1 MAIKCIELIMMKK
14 NNMKFFNN
22 IILSLFLFFGSVNV
36 LLAQESFILNYEDVD
51 IKKVTQDI
59 AQFSKKTIILDPRV
73 KGRITIYSNANL
85 DRRQV
90 WDVYLRTIQVNGF
103 SAISENGFVRIVPEN
118 EATRDEN
125 TASVSSSGD
134 YQTLV
139 IPLINR
145 STEEVLPMIKPITGR
160 QSHLSSI
167 PSINSI
173 LIVDRSSNVQR
184 INDLIKDLD
193 KNNAA
198 KISIIKL
205 NNLSSIEAVRILDK
219 LKAQNNPTINKFI
232 AIPFNPSNSVIV
244 SANEYVTN
252 NINETLKSLDEDV
265 KTDDSIDVVYL
276 KYAKSADIAAIL
288 NSVSSGFIPDNDGA
302 KTVITHHEKTNSL
315 IISSAEAN
323 LATIRNIIS
332 QLDIRRAQ
340 VLVEAIIVELSETAA
355 SSLGVETVFNGTDK
369 DSVPIGVTRFGGS
382 GPDLLTIIGSSADE
396 TDVNLSTTASA
407 SLLNTQGLIAG
418 FGDLTPGKDNFVGII
433 NAISQDSNSNIL
445 ATPSLMAMDNELAT
459 SIIGQEIPITT
470 GESLG
475 TNNANPFRTTSRQE
489 VGIKLEVTPQI
500 NEGSSVVMQIKIE
513 VSGVAGVPM
522 SGIDIITNKRAIETT
537 ALVDNNQI
545 IVLGGLVDEDKQDT
559 VSKVPLLG
567 SVPILG
573 RLFQSSSSTTVK
585 KNLMVFLRPT
595 IITDS
600 ESAMSA
606 SSDKYNYIKARQMLT
621 GESQQLIDL
630 TNPKD

>member
-1 MAIKCIELIMMKK
+1 MVIKCIELIMMKK
-14 NNMKFFNN
+14 NNMKFFKN

-36 LLAQESFILNYEDVD
+36 LLTQESFILNYEDVD

-173 LIVDRSSNVQR
+173 IIVDRSSNVQR

-382 GPDLLTIIGSSADE
+382 GPDLLAIIGSSADE

-595 IITDS
+595 IITDA

>member
-1 MAIKCIELIMMKK
+1 MVIKCIKSIKMKK
-14 NNMKFFNN
+14 NNMKFFKN
-22 IILSLFLFFGSVNV
+22 IILSLFLFFGSINA
-36 LLAQESFILNYEDVD
+36 LLTQESFILNYEDVD

-125 TASVSSSGD
+125 TVSSSSSGD

-173 LIVDRSSNVQR
+173 LIVDRFSNVQR

-382 GPDLLTIIGSSADE
+382 GPDLLSIIGSSADE

>member
-1 MAIKCIELIMMKK
+1 MAIKSIELIMMKK
-14 NNMKFFNN
+14 NSMKFFKN

-103 SAISENGFVRIVPEN
+103 SAISENGFVRIVPDN

-134 YQTLV
+134 YQTLI

-600 ESAMSA
+600 ESAMST
-606 SSDKYNYIKARQMLT
+606 SSDKYNYIKARQILT

>member
-1 MAIKCIELIMMKK
+1 MQT
-14 NNMKFFNN
+14 FNK
-22 IILSLFLFFGSVNV
+22 ILLVLMFSFGSIHS
-36 LLAQESFILNYEDVD
+36 LYSQDSFILNYEDVD

-85 DRRQV
+85 NRTQV

-103 SAISENGFVRIVPEN
+103 SAIVEDSFVRVVPEN
-118 EATRDEN
+118 EATRDKN
-125 TASVSSSGD
+125 ASSESSGD
-134 YQTLV
+134 YQTVVL
-139 IPLINR
+139 PLFNR
-145 STEEVLPMIKPITGR
+145 STEEILPMIKPITGR

-167 PSINSI
+167 PSVNSI
-173 LIVDRSSNVQR
+173 LLVDRVSNVER
-184 INDLIKDLD
+184 ISNLIKDLD
-193 KNNAA
+193 KNNTA
-198 KISIIKL
+198 KISILKL
-205 NNLSSIEAVRILDK
+205 DNLSSIEAVRILDK

-232 AIPFNPSNSVIV
+232 AIPFSPSNSVIV
-244 SANEYVTN
+244 SANEFVTA
-252 NINETLKSLDEDV
+252 NIKDTLKSLDGDV
-265 KTDDSIDVVYL
+265 KSDDSIDVIYL

-288 NSVSSGFIPDNDGA
+288 NSISGGFIPDADGI

-315 IISSAEAN
+315 IVSSAEAN
-323 LATIRNIIS
+323 LGTIRNIIS

-355 SSLGVETVFNGTDK
+355 KNLGIETIFNGTDK
-369 DSVPIGVTRFGGS
+369 DSVPIGITRFGGS
-382 GPDLLTIIGSSADE
+382 GPDLLSIVGSAADS
-396 TDVNLSTTASA
+396 TDVTLSTTASA

-445 ATPSLMAMDNELAT
+445 STPSIMAMDNELAT

-500 NEGSSVVMQIKIE
+500 NEGSSVVLQIKIE

-545 IVLGGLVDEDKQDT
+545 IVLGGLVDEDTQDSI
-559 VSKVPLLG
+559 SKVPFLGSLPLLG
-567 SVPILG
+567 K
-573 RLFQSSSSTTVK
+573 LFQSSSSTTVK

-600 ESAMSA
+600 NSANATSNE
-606 SSDKYNYIKARQMLT
+606 KYNYIKARQMLSD
-621 GESQQLIDL
+621 ESTKLIDL
-630 TNPKD
+630 TETQD

>member
-1 MAIKCIELIMMKK
+1 M
-14 NNMKFFNN
+14 
-22 IILSLFLFFGSVNV
+22 GSVNNV
-36 LLAQESFILNYEDVD
+36 LSEESFILNYEDVD

-85 DRRQV
+85 NREQV

-103 SAISENGFVRIVPEN
+103 SAISENGFVRVVPEN
-118 EATRDEN
+118 EATRDN
-125 TASVSSSGD
+125 NISAISSSGD
-134 YQTLV
+134 YQTSV

-173 LIVDRSSNVQR
+173 LIVDRVSNVER
-184 INDLIKDLD
+184 IIKLISDLD
-193 KNNAA
+193 KNNTA
-198 KISIIKL
+198 KISITKL
-205 NNLSSIEAVRILDK
+205 TNLSSIEAVRILDK
-219 LKAQNNPTINKFI
+219 LKAQNNPTINKFV
-232 AIPFNPSNSVIV
+232 AIPFSLSNSIII
-244 SANEYVTN
+244 SANNYVTA
-252 NINETLKSLDEDV
+252 NINQTLKSLDRDV
-265 KTDDSIDVVYL
+265 KSDDSIDVVYL
-276 KYAKSADIAAIL
+276 KYAKSSDIAAIL
-288 NSVSSGFIPDNDGA
+288 NSVSSGFIPDADGA

-323 LATIRNIIS
+323 LATIRNVIS

-355 SSLGVETVFNGTDK
+355 DSLGIETIFNGTDK
-369 DSVPIGVTRFGGS
+369 DSVPIGITRFGGS
-382 GPDLLTIIGSSADE
+382 GPDLLSIVGSVADE
-396 TDVNLSTTASA
+396 TDVNMSTNASA

-418 FGDLTPGKDNFVGII
+418 FGDLTPGSDNFVGII
-433 NAISQDSNSNIL
+433 NAIAQDSNSNIL
-445 ATPSLMAMDNELAT
+445 STPSLLAMDNELAT

-500 NEGSSVVMQIKIE
+500 NEGSSVVLQIKIE

-545 IVLGGLVDEDKQDT
+545 IVLGGLVDEDTQDSI
-559 VSKVPLLG
+559 SKVPLLG

-573 RLFQSSSSTTVK
+573 KLFQSSSSTTVK

-595 IITDS
+595 IITDP
-600 ESAMSA
+600 ESAISA
-606 SSDKYNYIKARQMLT
+606 SSDKYNYIKARQILT

-630 TNPKD
+630 TSPEN

>member
-1 MAIKCIELIMMKK
+1 MVIKCIELIMMKK
-14 NNMKFFNN
+14 NNMKFFKN

-125 TASVSSSGD
+125 TSSVSSSGD

-595 IITDS
+595 IITDA

>member
-1 MAIKCIELIMMKK
+1 
-14 NNMKFFNN
+14 MKFFKN
-22 IILSLFLFFGSVNV
+22 IILSLFLFFGSINA
-36 LLAQESFILNYEDVD
+36 LLTQESFILNYEDVD

-125 TASVSSSGD
+125 TVSSSSSGD

-173 LIVDRSSNVQR
+173 LIVDRFSNVQR

-382 GPDLLTIIGSSADE
+382 GPDLLSIIGSSADE

-600 ESAMSA
+600 ESAMST

>member
-1 MAIKCIELIMMKK
+1 MQT
-14 NNMKFFNN
+14 FNK
-22 IILSLFLFFGSVNV
+22 ILLVLMFSFGSIHS
-36 LLAQESFILNYEDVD
+36 LYSQDSFILNYEDVD
-51 IKKVTQDI
+51 ITKVTQDI

-85 DRRQV
+85 NRTQV

-103 SAISENGFVRIVPEN
+103 SAIVEDSFVRVVPEN
-118 EATRDEN
+118 EATRDKN
-125 TASVSSSGD
+125 ASSESSGD
-134 YQTLV
+134 YQTVVL
-139 IPLINR
+139 PLFNR
-145 STEEVLPMIKPITGR
+145 STEEILPMIKPITGR

-167 PSINSI
+167 PSVNSI
-173 LIVDRSSNVQR
+173 LLVDRVSNVER
-184 INDLIKDLD
+184 ISNLIKDLD
-193 KNNAA
+193 KNNTA
-198 KISIIKL
+198 KISILKL
-205 NNLSSIEAVRILDK
+205 DNLSSIEAVRILDK

-232 AIPFNPSNSVIV
+232 AIPFSPSNSVIV
-244 SANEYVTN
+244 SANEFVTA
-252 NINETLKSLDEDV
+252 NIKDTLKSLDGDV
-265 KTDDSIDVVYL
+265 KSDDSIDVIYL
-276 KYAKSADIAAIL
+276 KYAKSADIASIL
-288 NSVSSGFIPDNDGA
+288 NTISGGFIPDADGI

-315 IISSAEAN
+315 IVSSAEAN
-323 LATIRNIIS
+323 LSTIRNIIS

-355 SSLGVETVFNGTDK
+355 KNLGIETIFNGTDK
-369 DSVPIGVTRFGGS
+369 DSVPIGITRFGGS
-382 GPDLLTIIGSSADE
+382 GPDLLSIVGSAADS
-396 TDVNLSTTASA
+396 TDVTLSTTASA

-445 ATPSLMAMDNELAT
+445 STPSIMAMDNELAT

-500 NEGSSVVMQIKIE
+500 NEGSSVVLQIKIE

-522 SGIDIITNKRAIETT
+522 SGIDIITNKRAFETT

-545 IVLGGLVDEDKQDT
+545 IVLGGLVDEDTQDSI
-559 VSKVPLLG
+559 SKVPFLGSLPLLG
-567 SVPILG
+567 K
-573 RLFQSSSSTTVK
+573 LFQTSSSTTVK

-600 ESAMSA
+600 NSANATSNE
-606 SSDKYNYIKARQMLT
+606 KYNYIKARQMLS
-621 GESQQLIDL
+621 GESTKLIDL
-630 TNPKD
+630 TETQD